1 MNEISW
7 EDPYRLYKKKWGLKR
22 NVDSD
27 NFENG
32 DALSDSQ
39 SNSFADRF
47 LAGSQ
52 EKSTAS
58 WSDLPAGT
66 YRDYHHAFPDQE
78 AVRQSPPVMGS
89 YEPVMTAPDC
99 DRDFAQPHGAYHG
112 HSPAHTGSAGDSGTI
127 HRGRY
132 LQSGQQESFSEKW
145 HFFDLKSRKQTG
157 DLYKKILSY
166 HKKNNYKAFCFTS
179 TTPKEGVTTILAN
192 LAHYIRF
199 QGSGHHVLLVDA
211 NLDSPG
217 MNNIFGIPA
226 HSPGLI
232 EVLERKIDLESVLVP
247 VGGNISVLCSGN
259 VGNIKPNSLD
269 PEEYFNLIQEC
280 KALADY
286 LIIDCPPILVS
297 SDVFSVAPA
306 SDITFLVVQ
315 AVKVRRQ
322 VAEKGISEL
331 RNNECEIGGIIMN
344 RVHQVIPGW
353 VYKFI

>member
-1 MNEISW
+1 
-7 EDPYRLYKKKWGLKR
+7 
-22 NVDSD
+22 
-27 NFENG
+27 
-32 DALSDSQ
+32 
-39 SNSFADRF
+39 
-47 LAGSQ
+47 
-52 EKSTAS
+52 
-58 WSDLPAGT
+58 
-66 YRDYHHAFPDQE
+66 
-78 AVRQSPPVMGS
+78 MGS
-89 YEPVMTAPDC
+89 NEPVMTAPDH
-99 DRDFAQPHGAYHG
+99 DRDFAQPNVAYHG
-112 HSPAHTGSAGDSGTI
+112 QGLGPHTASAGDSGTI
-127 HRGRY
+127 HPGIY
-132 LQSGQQESFSEKW
+132 VQSRHQENFSVKW

-166 HKKNNYKAFCFTS
+166 NKKNSYKAFCFTS
-179 TTPKEGVTTILAN
+179 TTPNEGVTTILAN
-192 LAHYIRF
+192 LTHYIRY

-217 MNNIFGIPA
+217 LNNIFGIPA

-259 VGNIKPNSLD
+259 IGNTKPNSLD
-269 PEEYFNLIQEC
+269 PEKYFNLIQEC

-344 RVHQVIPGW
+344 RVHQVIPAW

>member
-1 MNEISW
+1 M
-7 EDPYRLYKKKWGLKR
+7 P
-22 NVDSD
+22 
-27 NFENG
+27 
-32 DALSDSQ
+32 
-39 SNSFADRF
+39 
-47 LAGSQ
+47 
-52 EKSTAS
+52 
-58 WSDLPAGT
+58 
-66 YRDYHHAFPDQE
+66 
-78 AVRQSPPVMGS
+78 
-89 YEPVMTAPDC
+89 APD
-99 DRDFAQPHGAYHG
+99 RDSGFAQPHGAYQG
-112 HSPAHTGSAGDSGTI
+112 YGPGPYTGSADDSGTI
-127 HRGRY
+127 HPGRY
-132 LQSGQQESFSEKW
+132 LQSGHQESFSEKW
-145 HFFDLKSRKQTG
+145 HFFDLMSRKQTG
-157 DLYKKILSY
+157 DLYKKIVSY
-166 HKKNNYKAFCFTS
+166 NKKNNYKAFCFTS
-179 TTPKEGVTTILAN
+179 TTAKEGVTTILAN

-217 MNNIFGIPA
+217 MNSIFGIPA

-259 VGNIKPNSLD
+259 AGNTKPNSLD

-353 VYKFI
+353 VYRFI